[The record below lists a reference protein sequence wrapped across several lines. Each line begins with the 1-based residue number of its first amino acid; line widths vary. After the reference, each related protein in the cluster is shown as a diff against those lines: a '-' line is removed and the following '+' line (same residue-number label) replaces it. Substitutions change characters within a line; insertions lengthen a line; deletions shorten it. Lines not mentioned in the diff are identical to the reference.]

1 MNLPP
6 DLESIRQEIEGYARD
21 YGLDFYE
28 TFFEI
33 LDFKQLNEV
42 ASFMGFP
49 NRYPHWRFGM
59 EYERLSKSFAYGLHK
74 IYEMVINNDP
84 CYAYLL
90 QCNNYV
96 DQKIVMA
103 HVYGHCDFFKNN
115 FWFSKTNRKMMDEMA
130 NHATKV
136 RKYIDKHGYAEVESF
151 IDVCLS
157 IDDLIDRHSPFIER
171 RHRKPSSVLE
181 SGDDDQTVKKMK
193 SKDYMDEYIN
203 PERFLQD
210 QQRKLDEDRLK
221 KRGFPESPEK
231 DVLLF
236 LIENAPLENWQ
247 REICELIREES
258 YYFAP
263 QGQTKIMNEGWASYW
278 HSTIMTRKALRD
290 SELIDYADHH
300 SGTVATQPTRVNPY
314 KLGLELFK
322 DIEDRWN
329 KGKFGKDYEEC
340 DNIKE
345 KKDWDKNLGL
355 GREKIFDVR
364 RIYNDVTFVDTF
376 LTEDFCREQ
385 KMFAYKFDPEQ
396 NAYVISGRDFKK
408 VKQQLLFSL
417 TNFGQPLIYVREA
430 NHENRGELYL
440 EHRHEGID
448 LKMDY
453 AKATLENIQKV
464 WSRPVYLETAVEGRG
479 KLLRFDGEKHS
490 EKNLG
495 P

>member
-1 MNLPP
+1 MNLPK
-6 DLESIRQEIEGYARD
+6 DLEDIRQEIEGYAQD
-21 YGLDFYE
+21 YGLDFFE

-59 EYERLSKSFAYGLHK
+59 EYERLSKSFAYGLHR

-136 RKYIDKHGYAEVESF
+136 RKYIDKHGYSEVENF

-171 RHRKPSSVLE
+171 HGRKPVSTLE
-181 SGDDDQTVKKMK
+181 NGEEDKTVKKIK

-203 PERFLQD
+203 PEQFLQD
-210 QQRKLDEDRLK
+210 QKRRLDEERVQ
-221 KRGFPESPEK
+221 RRSFPEKPEK
-231 DVLLF
+231 DILLS
-236 LIENAPLENWQ
+236 LIETAPLENWQ
-247 REICELIREES
+247 RDILELIREES

-263 QGQTKIMNEGWASYW
+263 QGQTKIMNEGWATYW
-278 HSTIMTRKALRD
+278 HSTIMTQRALQD
-290 SELIDYADHH
+290 CELIDYADHH

-340 DNIKE
+340 EDINE
-345 KKDWDKNLGL
+345 KKNWDKKLGL
-355 GREKIFDVR
+355 GREKIFEVR
-364 RIYNDVTFVDTF
+364 KIYNDVTFIDTF
-376 LTEDFCREQ
+376 MTEEFCRDQ
-385 KMFAYKFDPEQ
+385 KLFAYKYDAEQ
-396 NAYVISGRDFKK
+396 NAYVISDREFKK

-417 TNFGQPLIYVREA
+417 TNFGQPLIYVKEA

-448 LKMDY
+448 LKIDY
-453 AKATLENIQKV
+453 AKATMENIQKI

-479 KLLRFDGEKHS
+479 RLLGFDGHKHT
-490 EKNLG
+490 ERNLG